1 MAITKVIT
9 PDLIDLPTTI
19 SSVETNTDGVVLAKG
34 STIAQNL
41 TVDYL
46 VIAGGGGGGGNN
58 SGGGGAGGYLTSYDS
73 DPSGDNSATLTALS
87 LSTGTNYDVTVG
99 AGGAAQSDNSI
110 QYGYDG
116 GASSWADG
124 TNTIT
129 GSGGTGGT
137 ASTQY
142 TDIAGGAA
150 SGGDINIPGAIG
162 GCGSY
167 ADGASHGSMFGF
179 GSQRAWTGETHLPNA
194 VGYGGGGAGAYS
206 TTSGSGAGG
215 IIIVWEYK

>member
-1 MAITKVIT
+1 MAITKVTT

-87 LSTGTNYDVTVG
+87 LSTGTSYTVTV
-99 AGGAAQSDNSI
+99 
-110 QYGYDG
+110 
-116 GASSWADG
+116 
-124 TNTIT
+124 
-129 GSGGTGGT
+129 
-137 ASTQY
+137 
-142 TDIAGGAA
+142 
-150 SGGDINIPGAIG
+150 
-162 GCGSY
+162 
-167 ADGASHGSMFGF
+167 
-179 GSQRAWTGETHLPNA
+179 
-194 VGYGGGGAGAYS
+194 
-206 TTSGSGAGG
+206 
-215 IIIVWEYK
+215 